1 MRVPGLRR
9 PVEYLGGSLRPV
21 EAAELLFA
29 RIQHHEPSAVD
40 GEVRR
45 LSKPGAV
52 GVALAQR
59 TRTSGPVDQQTV
71 AKETDMTWG
80 TITRKSGATLAT
92 GVVGVAAVEV
102 LKRWGAP
109 LLARRSVV
117 TATALGLRGVRAAEA
132 GAENVRLYSADILAE
147 AREQVGETAPPPAG
161 TTGGEHGHD
170 H

>member
-1 MRVPGLRR
+1 
-9 PVEYLGGSLRPV
+9 
-21 EAAELLFA
+21 
-29 RIQHHEPSAVD
+29 
-40 GEVRR
+40 
-45 LSKPGAV
+45 
-52 GVALAQR
+52 
-59 TRTSGPVDQQTV
+59 
-71 AKETDMTWG
+71 MTWG